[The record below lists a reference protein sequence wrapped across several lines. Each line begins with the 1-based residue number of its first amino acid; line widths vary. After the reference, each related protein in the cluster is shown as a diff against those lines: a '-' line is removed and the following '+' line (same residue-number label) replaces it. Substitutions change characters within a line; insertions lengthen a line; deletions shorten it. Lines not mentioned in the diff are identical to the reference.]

1 MVRLYLMLIVLAV
14 LGSVGAGAFW
24 YYKDTQQRIQTLQE
38 NNAKLEVALQTSEE
52 SINALQADMA
62 KFSELNN
69 KLSIALQKAE
79 SYGDELR
86 SKLSKLN
93 LVVEALKD
101 SKVLEGKMNGASA
114 KLWREFMEDTGNVT
128 KVEKTQVPTIARPKP
143 LQLSDTRIFVVTK
156 DNYEEFVKE
165 FTETYGEL
173 AFVALSM
180 KDYENLALNV
190 ADIRR
195 YLNQQSEII
204 LYYEKAVTPEQPAQ
218 Q

>member
-114 KLWREFMEDTGNVT
+114 KLWREFMEDTGNTNDVSPPSWL
-128 KVEKTQVPTIARPKP
+128 QPVPKSGTGD
-143 LQLSDTRIFVVTK
+143 QSSDQGREDASTN
-156 DNYEEFVKE
+156 DSS
-165 FTETYGEL
+165 TET
-173 AFVALSM
+173 
-180 KDYENLALNV
+180 
-190 ADIRR
+190 
-195 YLNQQSEII
+195 
-204 LYYEKAVTPEQPAQ
+204 TPTQ
-218 Q
+218 